1 LKSYAI
7 RFIFLF
13 GLIIAYI
20 IFALDMAMKKNTLIW
35 YIIVVVGVIGFV
47 ILVIRFVYI
56 YKKSIDRDFERCAK
70 SGVLDWDIYDN
81 GILVKYYSKKP
92 TVSVEQDFM
101 PFENISKVYINTNIS
116 QVEEVLSLI
125 REAAKNAVD
134 FKNEEY
140 VVDDDWRHTIQN
152 NIYFIGIKGKSTGVF
167 LYKDNIVDQKT
178 FETII
183 RTKIK
188 DVI

>member
-1 LKSYAI
+1 
-7 RFIFLF
+7 
-13 GLIIAYI
+13 
-20 IFALDMAMKKNTLIW
+20 
-35 YIIVVVGVIGFV
+35 
-47 ILVIRFVYI
+47 
-56 YKKSIDRDFERCAK
+56 
-70 SGVLDWDIYDN
+70 
-81 GILVKYYSKKP
+81 
-92 TVSVEQDFM
+92 M